1 MEASMY
7 EDGSYSS
14 YPRENLTQMKRKLTL
29 DLNNRPSKKQ
39 RPGVNF
45 NPLLTS
51 PDLNQLKLASP
62 ELERLIIQQGST
74 ILSNTVTTP
83 SQFLFPK
90 SATLEQEEFA
100 KGFEDTLEQLHNQ
113 DSLAPSSSSGNV
125 GVTSVSGASVPVSS
139 APLQYTQLDV
149 PSHHHHA
156 HHLQQQVPVTSAATA
171 VVSLAV
177 SEHQQLQVGSSQMAL
192 LPHSQIKEEPQTVP
206 NVSGSPPLSPIN
218 MESQERIK
226 LERKRLRNRIAASKC
241 RRRKLERI
249 GRLEDKV
256 RILKGENVELQA
268 VVNKLRD
275 HVCNLKQEVMEHVN
289 SGCQIPFVTHQ

>member
-1 MEASMY
+1 MY
-7 EDGSYSS
+7 EDGSYNT
-14 YPRENLTQMKRKLTL
+14 YPRESLTQMKRKLTL

-39 RPGVNF
+39 RAGPNF

-74 ILSNTVTTP
+74 ILGNTVTTP

-90 SATLEQEEFA
+90 TTTLEQEEFA
-100 KGFEDTLEQLHNQ
+100 KGFEDTLEQLHCQQ
-113 DSLAPSSSSGNV
+113 DGIATSSSGSV
-125 GVTSVSGASVPVSS
+125 VVTTVSGASIPVST

-149 PSHHHHA
+149 PIHHHHP
-156 HHLQQQVPVTSAATA
+156 HLQQVPVTSAASA
-171 VVSLAV
+171 PAVSLAV
-177 SEHQQLQVGSSQMAL
+177 SEHHHVPSQLGL
-192 LPHSQIKEEPQTVP
+192 LPHTQIKEEPQTVP
-206 NVSGSPPLSPIN
+206 NVSGSPPLSPID

-256 RILKGENVELQA
+256 RCLKGENVELQA

-275 HVCNLKQEVMEHVN
+275 QVCSLKQEVMEHVN

>member
-7 EDGSYSS
+7 EDGAYNT
-14 YPRENLTQMKRKLTL
+14 YPRESLTQMKRKLTL
-29 DLNNRPSKKQ
+29 DLNRPSKKQ
-39 RPGVNF
+39 RAGVSGNF

-62 ELERLIIQQGST
+62 ELERLIIQGPT
-74 ILSNTVTTP
+74 ILGNSFPTP
-83 SQFLFPK
+83 SQFMFPK
-90 SATLEQEEFA
+90 STTLEQEEFA
-100 KGFEDTLEQLHNQ
+100 KGFVESLEQLHSQ
-113 DSLAPSSSSGNV
+113 DGIAASSS
-125 GVTSVSGASVPVSS
+125 ASVVVTTVTGANPPVTT
-139 APLQYTQLDV
+139 APLQYTQLDG
-149 PSHHHHA
+149 PA
-156 HHLQQQVPVTSAATA
+156 HHQIQPELQQVPVTSSSAAP

-177 SEHQQLQVGSSQMAL
+177 STEQHHHVPSQMGGL
-192 LPHSQIKEEPQTVP
+192 LPHTQIKEEPQTVP
-206 NVSGSPPLSPIN
+206 SVSGSPPLSPID
-218 MESQERIK
+218 MENQERIK

-275 HVCNLKQEVMEHVN
+275 QVCSLKQEVMEHVN